1 MKNILQ
7 NDVKYQLPSEEH
19 ESNTG
24 ARYNPPL
31 ISDPPEH
38 SGHCFRTQK
47 RPFCLPRRICAVLL
61 CCLLSAALLITGCS
75 KKDKKK
81 TASEK
86 DSVRP
91 AASSSDS
98 GGQSGKS
105 GNSKTEESG
114 QTSPDRSSDTTV
126 EAVFFDV
133 GKGDCILFTCG
144 DSHVMVDAG
153 YKETS
158 EDILKELKK
167 RDVESLDALIIT
179 HYDKDHVGGAA
190 GIASAIPVNMIY
202 LPDYDGKPDKC
213 GDLMKLIDSE
223 NLPHTRVASTEEF
236 DADGADF
243 KVHPALIAYDPV
255 ITNDNDASLIVEV
268 FCGNDQWLLPGDI
281 EEEAIDAWLETN
293 QQEYDVLKYPHHG
306 KKESNASDFV
316 SNVSPKI
323 TVITDSTD
331 KHAAKKV
338 LKMLDESEVDVYRS
352 SENGTITI
360 TGNGN
365 EDFYVST
372 EK

>member
-1 MKNILQ
+1 MR
-7 NDVKYQLPSEEH
+7 SEEH
-19 ESNTG
+19 DSNTW
-24 ARYNPPL
+24 ALCNPPL
-31 ISDPPEH
+31 YSGTPEH
-38 SGHCFRTQK
+38 SGYCCRTQK
-47 RPFCLPRRICAVLL
+47 QSVYLPRRVFAVLL
-61 CCLLSAALLITGCS
+61 CCLLSAALFMTGCS
-75 KKDKKK
+75 KKDKRK
-81 TASEK
+81 ASSDK

-91 AASSSDS
+91 AVSSSDS
-98 GGQSGKS
+98 GGQSGNK
-105 GNSKTEESG
+105 GTEESG
-114 QTSPDRSSDTTV
+114 RPSTDSSSDTRV

-153 YKETS
+153 YEETS
-158 EDILKELKK
+158 GDILKELKK
-167 RDVESLDALIIT
+167 RDVDSLDALIIT

-190 GIASAIPVNMIY
+190 EIASAIPVNMIY
-202 LPDYDGKPDKC
+202 LPDYDGDPDKC
-213 GDLMKLIDSE
+213 GDLMKLIDSKD
-223 NLPHTRVASTEEF
+223 LPHTRVESTEEF

-243 KVHPALIAYDPV
+243 KVHPALVAYDPV
-255 ITNDNDASLIVEV
+255 ITNDNDASLIIEV
-268 FCGNDQWLLPGDI
+268 FCGDDQWLLPGDI

-316 SNVSPKI
+316 SNVSPRI

-338 LKMLDESEVDVYRS
+338 LKMLDKSEVDVYRS

-365 EDFYVST
+365 EDFHVST